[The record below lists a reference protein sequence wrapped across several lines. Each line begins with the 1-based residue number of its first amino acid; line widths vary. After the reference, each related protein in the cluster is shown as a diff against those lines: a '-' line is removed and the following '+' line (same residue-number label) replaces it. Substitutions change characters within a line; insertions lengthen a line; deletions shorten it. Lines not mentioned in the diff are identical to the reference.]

1 MYFSEI
7 LKCVIFLPYL
17 LDKHYQIHTTNTT
30 QTFIHKFIEKGN
42 SQQFNN
48 YNLKIYRV
56 YKSNFHAFDLQNV
69 SNTFS
74 WKR

>member
-7 LKCVIFLPYL
+7 LKCVNFLPYL
-17 LDKHYQIHTTNTT
+17 LGKYVLPYTTNTT

-48 YNLKIYRV
+48 YNLKIC
-56 YKSNFHAFDLQNV
+56 
-69 SNTFS
+69 
-74 WKR
+74 

>member
-1 MYFSEI
+1 VCKFFALFI
-7 LKCVIFLPYL
+7 RQALPN
-17 LDKHYQIHTTNTT
+17 TTNTT
-30 QTFIHKFIEKGN
+30 QTFINKFIEKGN

-56 YKSNFHAFDLQNV
+56 YKSNFQTFDIQNV

-74 WKR
+74 WKRLN

>member
-1 MYFSEI
+1 VCKFFALFI
-7 LKCVIFLPYL
+7 RQALPN
-17 LDKHYQIHTTNTT
+17 TTNTT
-30 QTFIHKFIEKGN
+30 QTFINKFIEKGN

-56 YKSNFHAFDLQNV
+56 YKSNFQTFDTQNV

-74 WKR
+74 LKPLN